1 MSNKLKDFYD
11 LDGEQPSVCIVG
23 MGYVGLTLAISLC
36 NFGFKVIGIESNPE
50 IVSAL
55 TAGVTHVLEP
65 DLEKGLQIALRDK
78 LLIVKHPDELK
89 SWHLNSEIFILTVG
103 TPILNRRINTS
114 NLLAAVHSIEPFLKE
129 NSLIIV
135 RSTVGIG
142 TSRRLIFEP
151 LLKRG
156 LEVLVAMCP
165 ERTVEGKA
173 LEEIRNLPQIVGG
186 VNRLSSEIAESFF
199 HFVSSEVVVV
209 DDAESAELIK
219 LINNSYRDLMFAFS
233 NEVTEISNSFGLSA
247 RKVINAA
254 NHNYPRSAISA
265 PGPSGGPCLEKD
277 PWILYESAASV
288 GVSANI
294 IKSARLMN
302 ENMIVDFLNA
312 CLDESAQVNKATIL
326 GLAFKGFPET
336 LDTRGSHV
344 RQVCQYLKSLGIK
357 NITGYEPAGVVGGLN
372 DFLIESTDLET
383 SIIDSD
389 LVIILTNSRAFLQI
403 ENSVWNSVN
412 LGAQILDFWGVV
424 SKENLRSDIKLRTW
438 G

>member
-1 MSNKLKDFYD
+1 MSNKLKDFYG
-11 LDGEQPSVCIVG
+11 LDTEQPSVCVLG
-23 MGYVGLTLAISLC
+23 MGYVGLTFAISLC
-36 NFGFKVIGIESNPE
+36 RLGFKVIGIESNPE
-50 IVSAL
+50 IISEL
-55 TAGVTHVLEP
+55 TAGHTHILEP
-65 DLEKGLQIALRDK
+65 ELENGLQIALRDK
-78 LLIVKHPDELK
+78 LLIIKHPDELK
-89 SWHLNSEIFILTVG
+89 SCHLNSEVFILTVG
-103 TPILNRRINTS
+103 TPILNRRIDTS
-114 NLLAAVHSIEPFLKE
+114 NLLAAVHTIEPFLKE
-129 NSLIIV
+129 NTLIVV

-142 TSRRLIFEP
+142 TSRRLIYEP

-156 LEVLVAMCP
+156 LKVLVAMCP
-165 ERTVEGKA
+165 ERTVEGNA

-199 HFVSSEVVVV
+199 HFVSFEVVVV

-247 RKVINAA
+247 RRVIKAA
-254 NHNYPRSAISA
+254 NYNYPRSAISV

-302 ENMIVDFLNA
+302 ENMIADFLNA
-312 CLDESAQVNKATIL
+312 CLDESTQINKATIL
-326 GLAFKGFPET
+326 GLAFKGIPET

-344 RQVCQYLKSLGIK
+344 RQVCQYLGSLGIR
-357 NITGYEPAGVVGGLN
+357 NIIGFEPAGAVGGLN
-372 DFLIESTDLET
+372 DFLIESTDLVS
-383 SIIDSD
+383 SITDSD

-403 ENSVWNSVN
+403 EHSVWNSTS
-412 LGAQILDFWGVV
+412 LGAHILDFWDVV
-424 SKENLRSDIKLRTW
+424 PKENLRSDIKLRTW

>member
-1 MSNKLKDFYD
+1 
-11 LDGEQPSVCIVG
+11 
-23 MGYVGLTLAISLC
+23 
-36 NFGFKVIGIESNPE
+36 
-50 IVSAL
+50 
-55 TAGVTHVLEP
+55 
-65 DLEKGLQIALRDK
+65 
-78 LLIVKHPDELK
+78 
-89 SWHLNSEIFILTVG
+89 
-103 TPILNRRINTS
+103 
-114 NLLAAVHSIEPFLKE
+114 
-129 NSLIIV
+129 
-135 RSTVGIG
+135 
-142 TSRRLIFEP
+142 
-151 LLKRG
+151 
-156 LEVLVAMCP
+156 
-165 ERTVEGKA
+165 
-173 LEEIRNLPQIVGG
+173 
-186 VNRLSSEIAESFF
+186 
-199 HFVSSEVVVV
+199 
-209 DDAESAELIK
+209 
-219 LINNSYRDLMFAFS
+219 
-233 NEVTEISNSFGLSA
+233 VTEISNSFGLSA
-247 RKVINAA
+247 RQVINAA
-254 NHNYPRSAISA
+254 NHNYPRSAISI

-312 CLDESAQVNKATIL
+312 CLDESAQVYKATIL
-326 GLAFKGFPET
+326 GLAFKGIPET

-372 DFLIESTDLET
+372 DFLIESTDLES